1 MRGSFVPEKE
11 IVQRAAEEMGLQK
24 DRAHKKSV
32 TNRNDRAAMVTC
44 DEVKLNPPPNNTA
57 LFCVYGDPCWAKIE
71 RESQKKRVRKMRP
84 RTVKRIFFFFPCL
97 SDSTPLNQ
105 MATMRRIWGRGKWD

>member
-71 RESQKKRVRKMRP
+71 RESQKRRVRKMRS
-84 RTVKRIFFFFPCL
+84 RTVKRIFFFFPRL